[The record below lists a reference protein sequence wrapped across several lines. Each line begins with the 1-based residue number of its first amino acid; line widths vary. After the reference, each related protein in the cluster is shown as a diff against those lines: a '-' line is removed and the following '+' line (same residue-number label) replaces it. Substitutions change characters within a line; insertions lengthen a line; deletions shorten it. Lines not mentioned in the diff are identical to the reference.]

1 MSKSARKKSKVPKI
15 TEAEYTA
22 YLERLKTEP
31 SIPIQQIKQTVQ
43 PPSQEQR
50 QN

>member
-22 YLERLKTEP
+22 YLERLKAEP
-31 SIPIQQIKQTVQ
+31 NAPSEPLQTIEQ
-43 PPSQEQR
+43 PPAQEPR
-50 QN
+50 Q

>member
-1 MSKSARKKSKVPKI
+1 MSKSARRKSKVPKI

-22 YLERLKTEP
+22 YLERLKAEQALP
-31 SIPIQQIKQTVQ
+31 NEQVQQDVQ
-43 PPSQEQR
+43 PPPQEAR